1 MRKKQY
7 RELTE
12 RMGKNELLC
21 HQIIGRLA
29 ALNKRLDELNNRL
42 DELSNRHDV
51 EEHALKLVMESMG
64 TVLERLNSLD
74 TDGTNNGAWMQDGID
89 SILGYQWPPKR
100 GEGK

>member
-12 RMGKNELLC
+12 RMDKNELLC

-29 ALNKRLDELNNRL
+29 ALN
-42 DELSNRHDV
+42 
-51 EEHALKLVMESMG
+51 
-64 TVLERLNSLD
+64 ERLSEVLDRVSSLD
-74 TDGTNNGAWMQDGID
+74 TEGTNNGAWMQDGID

>member
-12 RMGKNELLC
+12 RMDKNELLC

-29 ALNKRLDELNNRL
+29 ALNERLDEV
-42 DELSNRHDV
+42 DKRHDI
-51 EEHALKLVMESMG
+51 EEHALKLVLESMG

-74 TDGTNNGAWMQDGID
+74 MDGTNNGAWMQDGID